1 MSRHCICAKVASQVS
16 PLSLLTSYRAELAL
30 GRKIDEP
37 KTPFVTSNESFPDLG
52 MSKPPLC
59 HLISIR
65 ALLTYL

>member
-1 MSRHCICAKVASQVS
+1 
-16 PLSLLTSYRAELAL
+16 LLTSYRAVLAL